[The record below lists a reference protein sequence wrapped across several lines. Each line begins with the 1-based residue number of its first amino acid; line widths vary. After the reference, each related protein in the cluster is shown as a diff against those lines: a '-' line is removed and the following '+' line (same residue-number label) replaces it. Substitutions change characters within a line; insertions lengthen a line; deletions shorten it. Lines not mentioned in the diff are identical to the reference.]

1 MKIRLLLSLM
11 LLLPAALPAGAQ
23 PAENLGK
30 QFRELDRVIANREVY
45 AARREGQFEEIK
57 YRLAHGSSPPRNV
70 STITGGC
77 LTSIFRIKS
86 IRPSITPC

>member
-57 YRLAHGSSPPRNV
+57 YRLTAASPPRNV

>member
-1 MKIRLLLSLM
+1 MNIRLLLSLM

-57 YRLAHGSSPPRNV
+57 YRLAHGSLSPEE
-70 STITGGC
+70 
-77 LTSIFRIKS
+77 RIYNNETQINEYIS
-86 IRPSITPC
+86 YQVRTANQ